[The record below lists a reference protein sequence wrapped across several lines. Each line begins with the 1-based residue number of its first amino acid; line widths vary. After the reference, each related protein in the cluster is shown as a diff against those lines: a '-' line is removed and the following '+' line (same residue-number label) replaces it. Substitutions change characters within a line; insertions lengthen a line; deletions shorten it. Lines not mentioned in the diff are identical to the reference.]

1 MAARTLLSLRT
12 ELAQRLGFSSSG
24 SGAILQA
31 SLLNSALRSG
41 QEQIYYEFGDLLTHR
56 INDNE
61 PGATV
66 ADQVLYEFPLDCD
79 PLKPLTIS
87 VQRISGGIYS
97 ELQVGIG
104 VLAHNVLPV
113 MNKRWPSNYDIRNH
127 AVVAGVVKPMIEL
140 WPTPD
145 QAYNLKLEYNAA
157 LGRFEEDG
165 DLSTIQPQLILLHA
179 IVTMKAHYQQA
190 DYQLYASQLSG
201 LLGRIKAVGLQA
213 GGSTRRYFKRT
224 QSFSL
229 SPSDSSPY
237 ASNVTQRVN
246 SIIADHTIITPAS
259 GADTFMITADSP

>member
-1 MAARTLLSLRT
+1 MTARTLLSLRT

-24 SGAILQA
+24 SGAILQTD
-31 SLLNSALRSG
+31 LLNSALRSG
-41 QEQIYYEFGDLLTHR
+41 QEQLFYEFGDLLTHR
-56 INDNE
+56 VNDAE

-66 ADQVLYEFPLDCD
+66 AEQLLYEFPLDCD

-87 VQRISGGIYS
+87 VQRTSGGYFM
-97 ELQVGIG
+97 ELQVGISVG
-104 VLAHNVLPV
+104 AHNILPV
-113 MNKRWPSNYDIRNH
+113 INNRWPSRYDIRNH

-145 QAYNLKLEYNAA
+145 AAYALKLEYNAA
-157 LGRFEEDG
+157 LGKFDEDT
-165 DLSTIQPQLILLHA
+165 DLSTIHPQLIFLHA

-229 SPSDSSPY
+229 APSDSSEIS
-237 ASNVTQRVN
+237 SNVTQQIN
-246 SIIADHTIITPAS
+246 SIIATHTVISPAS
-259 GADTFMITADSP
+259 DGDTFMITADSP

>member
-24 SGAILQA
+24 SGAILQTD
-31 SLLNSALRSG
+31 LLNSALRSG
-41 QEQIYYEFGDLLTHR
+41 QEQLFYEFGDLLTHR
-56 INDNE
+56 VNDAE
-61 PGATV
+61 PGTTV
-66 ADQVLYEFPLDCD
+66 AEQLLYEFPLDCD

-87 VQRISGGIYS
+87 VQRTSGGYFM
-97 ELQVGIG
+97 ELQVGISVG
-104 VLAHNVLPV
+104 AHNILPV
-113 MNKRWPSNYDIRNH
+113 INNRWPSRYDIRNH

-145 QAYNLKLEYNAA
+145 SAYALKLEYNAA
-157 LGRFEEDG
+157 LGKFDEDT
-165 DLSTIQPQLILLHA
+165 DLSTIHPQLIFLHA

-229 SPSDSSPY
+229 APSDSSEIS
-237 ASNVTQRVN
+237 SNVTQQIN
-246 SIIADHTIITPAS
+246 SIIATHTVISPAS
-259 GADTFMITADSP
+259 DGDTFMITADSP

>member
-1 MAARTLLSLRT
+1 MTARTLLSLRT

-24 SGAILQA
+24 SGAILQTD
-31 SLLNSALRSG
+31 LLNSALRSG
-41 QEQIYYEFGDLLTHR
+41 QEQLFYEFGDLLTHR
-56 INDNE
+56 VNDAE

-66 ADQVLYEFPLDCD
+66 AEQLLYEFPLDCD

-87 VQRISGGIYS
+87 VQRTSGGYFM
-97 ELQVGIG
+97 ELQVGISVG
-104 VLAHNVLPV
+104 AHNILPV
-113 MNKRWPSNYDIRNH
+113 INNRWPSRYDIRNH

-145 QAYNLKLEYNAA
+145 AAYALKLEYNAA
-157 LGRFEEDG
+157 LGKFDEDA
-165 DLSTIQPQLILLHA
+165 DLSTIHPQLIFLHA

-229 SPSDSSPY
+229 APSDSSEIS
-237 ASNVTQRVN
+237 SNVTQQIN
-246 SIIADHTIITPAS
+246 SIIATHTVISPAAD
-259 GADTFMITADSP
+259 GDTFMITADSP